1 MMEEKMSI
9 DVEMNEIDETIE
21 KLNALR
27 RSLGT
32 QVMISGARDCTFNIY
47 PSQTTFISG
56 GDSNDEET
64 EEEN

>member
-9 DVEMNEIDETIE
+9 DVEMNGIDETIE

>member
-1 MMEEKMSI
+1 MMKEKMNI
-9 DVEMNEIDETIE
+9 DVEMNGIDETIE

-27 RSLGT
+27 SSLGA

-64 EEEN
+64 EKAD